1 MSNYTRREIVLIHEN
16 TGERLDFDSINGAAK
31 FLGSSFFNVQR
42 AAMYNG
48 TMGGWRVFESAS
60 SIRAHIDD
68 LKCQLKVLEG

>member
-1 MSNYTRREIVLIHEN
+1 MKTYNKRSITLINET
-16 TGERLDFDSINGAAK
+16 TGQRQDFDSINSAAK

-48 TMGGWRVFESAS
+48 IIGEWRVYESAS